1 MEYPLSFFRI
11 QSAYVVQRPEIQILF
26 RLRLNNQNLCIL
38 EMQYI
43 YKIQR
48 ILFAVAKFVIPL
60 NATRINSIQ
69 IYPEV

>member
-43 YKIQR
+43 YKIQG
-48 ILFAVAKFVIPL
+48 ILFGVVKFVIPL
-60 NATRINSIQ
+60 NAARINSIQ